1 MNSDF
6 FQYRHANRDG
16 WKIIYASLLTG
27 VLAFFLLFVGRAT
40 NEAGS
45 VYKFSDELTAWIGQ
59 QLEMQKTEQGI
70 DWLYIENTGT
80 KGIKILIPSRV
91 RNQPFFNSASD
102 RINPDFYP
110 YLAQLVDLMM
120 NTDLPVVET
129 KYRQHIQRIEARGLR
144 IETEIR
150 VEGHSDEQPIHTS
163 RFSDNWDLSTAR
175 AYQVMRYL
183 QHRMPIP
190 RDMFSMAG
198 YGSFH
203 PLHDIRNW
211 DENRRVEIY
220 IKINMTGRPSGDIL

>member
-1 MNSDF
+1 MISDSIQHQHF
-6 FQYRHANRDG
+6 DRDG

-45 VYKFSDELTAWIGQ
+45 VYKFSDELTARIGY
-59 QLEMQKTEQGI
+59 QLEEQKAGQGI
-70 DWLYIENTGT
+70 DWLYIENAGT

-110 YLAQLVDLMM
+110 YLAQLVDLFM
-120 NTDLPVVET
+120 NTDLPVIET
-129 KYRQHIQRIEARGLR
+129 KYRNQIQKIEAHGLR
-144 IETEIR
+144 IETDIR
-150 VEGHSDEQPIHTS
+150 IEGHSDQEPIRTE

-175 AYQVMRYL
+175 AYQVMQYL
-183 QHRMPIP
+183 QDRMPIS
-190 RDMFSMAG
+190 REKFSMAG

-203 PLHDIRNW
+203 PLHNIRNW

-220 IKINMTGRPSGDIL
+220 IKINMTGRRIRGIL